1 MKGSNNYA
9 SHAETSNVPDFD
21 GLTIEIQ
28 AEEACFEVAVYNFL
42 RWETEILASC
52 LLYSCVPVQYQGPK
66 LVIPRDLS
74 GRQLFVFESSE
85 GENDLPL
92 LDQLAY
98 IHAALFS
105 YDPPS
110 EFGAEYFLD
119 RLFQFKSDFL
129 SIAVAPTREFWM
141 HVLESKDQGDHS
153 ERR

>member
-1 MKGSNNYA
+1 M
-9 SHAETSNVPDFD
+9 PDFD

-85 GENDLPL
+85 GENDVWTDLTRCG
-92 LDQLAY
+92 Y
-98 IHAALFS
+98 
-105 YDPPS
+105 PPS
-110 EFGAEYFLD
+110 FNSVPSPTLRNSSSFLTSW
-119 RLFQFKSDFL
+119 LIFMQPCF
-129 SIAVAPTREFWM
+129 PTILLAN
-141 HVLESKDQGDHS
+141 LELNTSSTAYSSSSQIS
-153 ERR
+153 CP